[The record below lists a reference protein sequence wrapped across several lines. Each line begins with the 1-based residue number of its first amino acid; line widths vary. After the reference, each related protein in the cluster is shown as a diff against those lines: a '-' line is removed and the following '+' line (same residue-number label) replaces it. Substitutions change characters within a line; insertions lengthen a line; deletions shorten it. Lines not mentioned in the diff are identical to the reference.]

1 MTFTP
6 VIKFCLIVA
15 LQVCIILGIV
25 IVKESALTQGRSVLV
40 EIAPVDPRDPFRG
53 DYLVYQLASFTRIE
67 GPMASGEQFYKGQT
81 VFVPMVLATTHEQ
94 LGQPIMIPDAARRVT
109 SVEPRDGSLFLR
121 GQVQSFTPATKPSGN
136 YPLLPEMQPKTIP
149 AQLVITYAIEEF
161 FIPEG
166 TGRTFSFA
174 NKKALLNISVGQ
186 NGAALIKELYIDG
199 KPWSDQ

>member
-6 VIKFCLIVA
+6 VIKFWLIVA
-15 LQVCIILGIV
+15 VQVLIILGIV
-25 IVKESALTQGRSVLV
+25 MVKESALTSGRTVLV

-53 DYLVYQLASFTRIE
+53 DFLVYQLASFTRIE
-67 GPMASGEQFYKGQT
+67 GSMVSGEAFYEGQT
-81 VFVPMVLATTHEQ
+81 VYVPMVTTKTHEQ
-94 LGQPIMIPDAARRVT
+94 LGQPIMVPDAARRVT

-121 GQVQSFTPATKPSGN
+121 GQVQSFTPATTPSGI
-136 YPLLPEMQPKTIP
+136 YPLLPDIQPKTIP
-149 AQLVITYAIEEF
+149 AQLVVTYAVEEF

-174 NKKALLNISVGQ
+174 NKNALLSISVGQ

-199 KPWSDQ
+199 KPWRDQ